1 MRVMIRF
8 SIIVPI
14 YKVERYLKTCI
25 DSILTQTFSDFEVI
39 LVDDGSPDLCGKI
52 CNDYAEND
60 LRIKVLHKANG
71 GLSSARNAGLDIA
84 SGEYIIFIDSDDFW
98 DDNTALE
105 NINKNLTETKAD
117 LLIFPA
123 KRYYEDKN
131 KVTSILNIE
140 VERRKIVNQSTN
152 QAIEYMLQ
160 NNIYR
165 AAAWNKVVKKS
176 IIDTHNMRFK
186 DGYLSE
192 DMDWCGD
199 LLVYCSKF
207 DFYEKPLYMY
217 RQQRN
222 ESITSKKTKKLVA
235 DKIYMCKKGYEQGIS
250 MADKSKAQLLLSY
263 YAYEYA
269 VTLGVSSSVKDN
281 DTLLDMKNLQIILNY
296 DLCDKVKQVN
306 RMKKIVGY
314 GLTRKFLC
322 LFVKMKK

>member
-84 SGEYIIFIDSDDFW
+84 IGEYIIFIDSDDFW

-152 QAIEYMLQ
+152 HAIEYMLQ

-176 IIDTHNMRFK
+176 IIDTHNMRFR

-192 DMDWCGD
+192 D
-199 LLVYCSKF
+199 
-207 DFYEKPLYMY
+207 
-217 RQQRN
+217 
-222 ESITSKKTKKLVA
+222 IH
-235 DKIYMCKKGYEQGIS
+235 
-250 MADKSKAQLLLSY
+250 LLL
-263 YAYEYA
+263 E
-269 VTLGVSSSVKDN
+269 
-281 DTLLDMKNLQIILNY
+281 
-296 DLCDKVKQVN
+296 
-306 RMKKIVGY
+306 
-314 GLTRKFLC
+314 
-322 LFVKMKK
+322 